1 MRKINCLLIATIVA
15 VLGLFITSCEKEK
28 TEVNMIIKNWTLVSK
43 TVAGLNIAT
52 SCETNS
58 KWNFKNDGT
67 YVIKDDCNNTKTG
80 TWKVAEDGK
89 TLTVDNNTIYQ
100 VIENSLSNLV
110 IELQVGEVGLVRWT
124 FN

>member
-1 MRKINCLLIATIVA
+1 MKKINSLLIVTFVA
-15 VLGLFITSCEKEK
+15 ILGLYITSCKKEK
-28 TEVNMIIKNWTLVSK
+28 TEVNMIIK

-58 KWNFKNDGT
+58 KWNFKTDGT
-67 YVIKDDCNNTKTG
+67 YTINDNCSNTKTG
-80 TWKVAEDGK
+80 TWTLAEDGK

-110 IELQVGEVGLVRWT
+110 IELQVGDVGLVRWT

>member
-1 MRKINCLLIATIVA
+1 MRKINYLLIATIVA
-15 VLGLFITSCEKEK
+15 MLGLFISSCEKEK
-28 TEVNMIIKNWTLVSK
+28 NEVNMIIKNWTLVSK

-67 YVIKDDCNNTKTG
+67 YIINDICNNTKTG
-80 TWKVAEDGK
+80 TWKVADDGK

-100 VIENSLSNLV
+100 VIDNSLSNLV
-110 IELQVGEVGLVRWT
+110 IELQVGEFGLVRWT